1 MKTLWL
7 TQTAA
12 VLRLEMR
19 KTFFSRRGLWVYLL
33 ALAPL
38 ALFVG
43 QTLVVTLKVRHPSD
57 FGEDT
62 NTFAS
67 IFQVL
72 DLRLVIFFGCLG
84 IFMNLFRGEV
94 LDRSLHFYFLA
105 PIRREVLV
113 VGKYLAGIIASVAIF
128 TSSTIL
134 QWAAM
139 YAHFPAAMV
148 GSYLRDGNG
157 WSHLAAYATTTALGC
172 IGYGSVFLLMGAL
185 FRNPIF
191 PAAGILI
198 WESINAFVPPLLQ
211 KFSVIYYL
219 KSLCPIEA
227 PPGVPPPFSLLIV
240 NADPIAPGLAISG
253 ILVFTLLVVVIAA
266 LRIRRMEIHYG
277 TD

>member
-7 TQTAA
+7 TQIAA

-38 ALFVG
+38 LIFAGHSATMLI
-43 QTLVVTLKVRHPSD
+43 RHRPCD

-62 NTFAS
+62 NIFATTF
-67 IFQVL
+67 QLL
-72 DLRLVIFFGCLG
+72 DLRIVLFFGCLG

-94 LDRSLHFYFLA
+94 VDRSLHYYFLA
-105 PIRREVLV
+105 PVRREVLV
-113 VGKYLAGIIASVAIF
+113 VGKYLAGMIAAIVIF
-128 TSSTIL
+128 TTSTIL
-134 QWAAM
+134 QWAAL
-139 YAHFPAAMV
+139 YAHFPVTMIEA
-148 GSYLRDGNG
+148 YLRGGNG
-157 WSHLAAYATTTALGC
+157 WTHLAAYAATTALGC

-191 PAAGILI
+191 PAAAILL

-211 KFSVIYYL
+211 KASVIYYL

-227 PPGVPPPFSLLIV
+227 TPAVGPPFSLLIV
-240 NADPIAPGLAISG
+240 NADPIAPELAISG
-253 ILVFTLLVVVIAA
+253 ILLFTLLVVVITA
-266 LRIRRMEIHYG
+266 LQVRRMEINYG